1 MSNIKSEYMEAKQ
14 ERREKKRMNK
24 RKIDA
29 EDVIYI
35 FEKVLAGW
43 PTIRIYNTVILK
55 YKQHPPSSFSHPLFP
70 SSSPSYY
77 GPSKSPTLSPSSYYG
92 PSQPLSSAST
102 PTITTFITNN
112 TTNNNT
118 TTMQTNNY
126 KHKHRHIPPPHIT
139 KKIVEQIATG
149 NCKVF
154 EKELSPE
161 RFQYYCQLR
170 EKVYKYNKNEKIVDS
185 QIEPTIS

>member
-1 MSNIKSEYMEAKQ
+1 MSNIKSEYIEAKQ

-55 YKQHPPSSFSHPLFP
+55 YKQPSPYSHPPFPLSP
-70 SSSPSYY
+70 PSYY
-77 GPSKSPTLSPSSYYG
+77 GPS
-92 PSQPLSSAST
+92 QSSASS
-102 PTITTFITNN
+102 PTITTFTSPINN
-112 TTNNNT
+112 TSTIP
-118 TTMQTNNY
+118 TNNY
-126 KHKHRHIPPPHIT
+126 KHKHYHSPPPHIT

-161 RFQYYCQLR
+161 RYQYYCQLR

-185 QIEPTIS
+185 QIEPTIL